1 MAIESECFPLNI
13 VIFHSYV
20 SHYQRL
26 SDPKGHFLEAIISM
40 AISGTY
46 IGGTYY
52 MVQYLHYRILK
63 FPWIIWISEV
73 FTKIR
78 SQQLHHQN
86 IANVFWN
93 KLYTLH
99 TFTCSKPTV
108 RLEWLEIDRTSWTTR
123 QRSNRRGFHFW
134 KMHKSAGFFP
144 FGAWNLHPR
153 RQLDR
158 VVHHVPCLS
167 HHWPQLIA
175 DITHLLLL
183 TSTT

>member
-1 MAIESECFPLNI
+1 MRMTMGSSSQWPFQEPTLEVPTICYSTSIIGSWNSHWSSEFLKC
-13 VIFHSYV
+13 S
-20 SHYQRL
+20 
-26 SDPKGHFLEAIISM
+26 PKYAPKQF
-40 AISGTY
+40 
-46 IGGTYY
+46 
-52 MVQYLHYRILK
+52 
-63 FPWIIWISEV
+63 
-73 FTKIR
+73 
-78 SQQLHHQN
+78 HHQN
-86 IANVFWN
+86 IANIFWN

-108 RLEWLEIDRTSWTTR
+108 RLEWLEIDRTFWTR
-123 QRSNRRGFHFW
+123 LRSNRRGFHLW
-134 KMHKSAGFFP
+134 KMHKSAGFSP

-158 VVHHVPCLS
+158 VVHHIRCFS